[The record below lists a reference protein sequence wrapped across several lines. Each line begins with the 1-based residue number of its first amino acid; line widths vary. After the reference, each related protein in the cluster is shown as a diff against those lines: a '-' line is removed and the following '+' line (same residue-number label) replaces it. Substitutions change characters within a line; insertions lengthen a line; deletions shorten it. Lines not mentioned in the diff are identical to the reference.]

1 MIAVWDSSL
10 VNRLMDGKYRNGPNG
25 VWLIHESFKLLRS
38 SPTYEKLC
46 KLIEMQVI
54 KFVRE
59 NPAVDMVAALC
70 SFLSEFKACIPN
82 GDYTATPV
90 VASWNEDDA
99 IQKSIVKRFGGMDN
113 HASISH
119 VYAICF

>member
-1 MIAVWDSSL
+1 MGLLGIIGYIFVQQKNKLEDTQAVPASLYIREGQNGEEMNPMDADYVPPTLSSG
-10 VNRLMDGKYRNGPNG
+10 R
-25 VWLIHESFKLLRS
+25 W
-38 SPTYEKLC
+38 
-46 KLIEMQVI
+46 
-54 KFVRE
+54 
-59 NPAVDMVAALC
+59 
-70 SFLSEFKACIPN
+70 N